1 MKPSIF
7 IIQIITLS
15 VSIYFNSL
23 AIDYLIQYIH
33 TDLDHIFGIALDITV
48 ISSIIT
54 LLTFTYFIWGIVQH
68 ITKRIT

>member
-33 TDLDHIFGIALDITV
+33 TDLDHIFGIALGITV

>member
-1 MKPSIF
+1 M
-7 IIQIITLS
+7 
-15 VSIYFNSL
+15 
-23 AIDYLIQYIH
+23 IQYIH
-33 TDLDHIFGIALDITV
+33 TDLDHIFGIALGITV